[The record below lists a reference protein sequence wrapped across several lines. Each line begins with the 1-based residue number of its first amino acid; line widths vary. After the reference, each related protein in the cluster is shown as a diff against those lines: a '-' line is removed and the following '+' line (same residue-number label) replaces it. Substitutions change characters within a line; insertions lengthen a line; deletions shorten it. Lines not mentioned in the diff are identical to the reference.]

1 MLDHV
6 DPAAIADPT
15 LRALVVEL
23 LNLLNTQA
31 TQLHEIRAENQRL
44 RDEIA
49 RLKGEQGRPQ
59 IHPQAP
65 PPAAPLSSEAERRT
79 ATPRQP
85 RSKQAHRTITRAEV
99 CRLDRAT
106 LPPAAQFKGY
116 EDVLVQ
122 DLRIEADTICFRKEK
137 FYSPSRGQTFLAPL
151 PPGYHGQFGPD
162 LYAFV
167 LSQYF
172 GANVSQPA
180 LHRLLG
186 YFGRAISRGQLAHIL
201 TDAGAPFHAE
211 SSEVLAAGLAS
222 SFYQQADDTS
232 TRVDGQNC
240 VCQVLT
246 NPCYTAYRTTDSKD
260 RLSVLR
266 ALTDQQP
273 LGYLLNARV
282 QTYLAEQGLAAKW
295 QALLTDWPQE
305 QVWTAAELEA
315 RLAEAAWARIPVG
328 QAKLLREGLALGAYQ
343 AQTAWRPVAV
353 LVVDDAPQWRQISGE
368 LGLCWVHEGRHYK
381 KLLPAVGYFQRI
393 LDRFLGRFWGYYR
406 QLQAYQAAPTA
417 DGARELRRK
426 FRRLFNTV
434 TAYSAL
440 NAVIERTR
448 GKETELLLVLKYPQI
463 PLHNNAAEL
472 GARVRVRKRDVS
484 FGPRSPAGRK
494 AWDTYMTLV
503 ETTRKLGV
511 NFAAYVRDRLRG
523 VGAMP
528 RLGDLVRQKAAR
540 LNLTPA

>member
-6 DPAAIADPT
+6 DPAAITDPT

-23 LNLLNTQA
+23 LTLLNTQA
-31 TQLHEIRAENQRL
+31 THLQELRTENQRL

-49 RLKGEQGRPQ
+49 RLTGEQGRPH
-59 IHPQAP
+59 INPQAP
-65 PPAAPLSSEAERRT
+65 LPPASLSSEAERRT
-79 ATPRQP
+79 PNPRQP
-85 RSKQAHRTITRAEV
+85 RSKQAHLTSTREEV
-99 CRLDRAT
+99 CRCDRAT
-106 LPPAAQFKGY
+106 LPPDAQFKGY

-122 DLRIEADTICFRKEK
+122 DLRVECDVIRFRKEK
-137 FYSPSRGQTFLAPL
+137 FYSPSVGQTFLAPL
-151 PPGYHGQFGPD
+151 PAGYGGQFGPD
-162 LYAFV
+162 LHAFV

-180 LHRLLG
+180 LQRLLG
-186 YFGRAISRGQLAHIL
+186 YCGVDISRGQLAHIL

-232 TRVDGQNC
+232 TRVAGQNC

-246 NPCYTAYRTTDSKD
+246 NPCYTAYRTTDGKD
-260 RLSVLR
+260 RLSVVS

-273 LGYLLNARV
+273 LRYLLTARV
-282 QTYLAEQGLAAKW
+282 QIYWVEQGLAAKW
-295 QALLTDWPQE
+295 RALLADWPCDQS
-305 QVWTAAELEA
+305 WTATELET
-315 RLAEAAWARIPVG
+315 RLAAAAWGGLPLG

-343 AQTAWRPVAV
+343 AQTAWRPVGV
-353 LVVDDAPQWRQISGE
+353 LLVDDAPQWRQISPE

-381 KLLPAVGYFQRI
+381 KLVPAVGYFQGI
-393 LDRFLGRFWGYYR
+393 LTRFLGRFWCYYR
-406 QLQAYQAAPTA
+406 QLQAYQAAPEA
-417 DGARELRRK
+417 ARARWLRAK

-434 TAYSAL
+434 TAYREL

-448 GKETELLLVLKYPQI
+448 GKERELLLVLKYPQL

-484 FGPRSPAGRK
+484 FGPRSPAGRQ

-523 VGAMP
+523 VGAIP
-528 RLGDLVRQKAAR
+528 RLGELVRQKAAS

>member
-23 LNLLNTQA
+23 LTLLNTQA
-31 TQLHEIRAENQRL
+31 THLQELRAENQRL

-49 RLKGEQGRPQ
+49 RLTGEQGQPH
-59 IHPQAP
+59 INSQA
-65 PPAAPLSSEAERRT
+65 PPAAPLSSEAERHT
-79 ATPRQP
+79 PQPRQP
-85 RSKQAHRTITRAEV
+85 WAKQAHLTITREEI
-99 CRLDRAT
+99 CRCDRTT
-106 LPPAAQFKGY
+106 LPSDAPFKGY

-122 DLRIEADTICFRKEK
+122 DLRVECAVIRFRKEK
-137 FYSPSRGQTFLAPL
+137 FYSPRAGQTFLAPL
-151 PPGYHGQFGPD
+151 PTGYHGQFGPD
-162 LYAFV
+162 LHAFV

-180 LHRLLG
+180 LQRLLG
-186 YFGRAISRGQLAHIL
+186 YCGVDISCGQLAHIL

-232 TRVDGQNC
+232 TRVAGQNC

-246 NPCYTAYRTTDSKD
+246 NPCYTAYRTTDGKD
-260 RLSVLR
+260 RLSVVR

-273 LGYLLNARV
+273 LRYRLNGAV
-282 QTYLAEQGLAAKW
+282 QTYWVAQGLAAKW
-295 QALLTDWPQE
+295 RALLADWPHDQS
-305 QVWTAAELEA
+305 WTATELEA
-315 RLAEAAWARIPVG
+315 RLAEAAWGGLPVT

-343 AQTAWRPVAV
+343 AQTAWRPVGV
-353 LVVDDAPQWRQISGE
+353 LLVDDAPQWRQISPE

-381 KLLPAVGYFQRI
+381 KLLPEVGYFQRI
-393 LDRFLGRFWGYYR
+393 VDRFLGRFWRYYR
-406 QLQAYQAAPTA
+406 QLQAYQAAPEA
-417 DGARELRRK
+417 ARARWLRRK
-426 FRRLFNTV
+426 FRRLFRPV
-434 TAYSAL
+434 TAYREL

-448 GKETELLLVLKYPQI
+448 GKERELLLVLKYPQL

-484 FGPRSPAGRK
+484 FGPRSPAGRQ

-523 VGAMP
+523 LGAIP
-528 RLGDLVRQKAAR
+528 RLGELVRQKAAR